1 MTMTMSQRN
10 YPNKHS
16 IFLKIHHK
24 TSLPNTEQ
32 HYYCSHLMYL
42 FVTWIA
48 DDRKL
53 TNVRIPVGWSLMA
66 WHSYLAS
73 QKLGIN
79 HTDAHDWIRRHTETS
94 TTHWTSISYMNVLAD
109 GIGVAHTCQNWSKLL
124 YTMLK
129 CKLFCRTLIFLQCN
143 MKTIKQQIRFL
154 NNWYI

>member
-1 MTMTMSQRN
+1 MF
-10 YPNKHS
+10 H
-16 IFLKIHHK
+16 IFKKIYHHK

-42 FVTWIA
+42 SFCFT

-79 HTDAHDWIRRHTETS
+79 HTDAHDWIRRHTEGS
-94 TTHWTSISYMNVLAD
+94 IIHWTSTSYMNVLAD
-109 GIGVAHTCQNWSKLL
+109 GIGAAHTCQNWSMFL
-124 YTMLK
+124 YTVLK
-129 CKLFCRTLIFLQCN
+129 CKLFCITLIFLQYN
-143 MKTIKQQIRFL
+143 MKLSNKL
-154 NNWYI
+154 